1 MTPET
6 FQRVQHAI
14 RTLNY
19 RPSSAAR
26 GLVTKRMATIGLI
39 LAEIETPLFLQA
51 VNVIEPIA
59 RSAGYNLLLSNARSP
74 QDERLALDL
83 LLEKPTD
90 GLIFLSTSQH
100 SDDSHLSELQ
110 HMELPVVLVNR
121 AQNHASFD
129 QINWDNAGGVAAAV
143 KHLVR
148 LGHRRIAHL
157 RGPAIRRSSTE
168 RLQGYCSA
176 LQECGLPYSEDY
188 VRSGDF
194 TETPE
199 LWRQSTLEL
208 LDLEPRPTAIIAA
221 DDIVAATVMKTVHQT
236 GLAVP
241 QDIAVVGI
249 DDQPFCSYLNPA
261 LTTVRLPVAEAGK
274 RAVEMLLDQIA
285 GKRIEKEHL
294 ELPCP
299 LIVRESCG
307 AYLS

>member
-1 MTPET
+1 
-6 FQRVQHAI
+6 
-14 RTLNY
+14 
-19 RPSSAAR
+19 
-26 GLVTKRMATIGLI
+26 
-39 LAEIETPLFLQA
+39 
-51 VNVIEPIA
+51 
-59 RSAGYNLLLSNARSP
+59 
-74 QDERLALDL
+74 
-83 LLEKPTD
+83 
-90 GLIFLSTSQH
+90 
-100 SDDSHLSELQ
+100 
-110 HMELPVVLVNR
+110 
-121 AQNHASFD
+121 
-129 QINWDNAGGVAAAV
+129 
-143 KHLVR
+143 
-148 LGHRRIAHL
+148 
-157 RGPAIRRSSTE
+157 
-168 RLQGYCSA
+168 
-176 LQECGLPYSEDY
+176 LPYSEDY